1 MRTKSKF
8 AFYSAMAVALATG
21 TASWVFSQTPAP
33 QAAQAPAA
41 QKGPGGGFAAPD
53 PNARPNAVD
62 HITVHSKALEGNLLG
77 DSPDR
82 DVFVYLPP
90 SYTANKNQR
99 YPVVYA
105 LHGYG
110 LNAEAYVRAFG
121 IPTVVDKD
129 IAAGT
134 AKEMILVNPDS
145 FNKYN
150 GAMYS
155 SSPTNGDWETFI
167 TQELVE
173 YIDTHYRTIA
183 TRASRGLMGHSMGGY
198 GAFRLAMKY
207 PDVYSSIYAM
217 SSCCLMNN
225 PQPPGAG
232 RGGAGQADGKG
243 APKQAPPP
251 AAANT
256 DGKQN
261 AKQTGGRGG
270 RGGGFNTAMAEAAA
284 WSSNPKRP
292 PLFFDQPT
300 EDGKF
305 RPEIAAKW
313 VANSPLAMLDQYLPS
328 MKKFKAI
335 AMDVGLQDGLAGSNR
350 QMDAML
356 TQFDIPHTF
365 ETYEGDH
372 TNHVKDRFEQK
383 VLPFFTANL
392 SFVPAKNQPKDQAKT
407 GATVTKR

>member
-1 MRTKSKF
+1 MRMKSTLTLRL
-8 AFYSAMAVALATG
+8 AVMVGLVAGLAG
-21 TASWVFSQTPAP
+21 WVFSQTPAP
-33 QAAQAPAA
+33 QADA
-41 QKGPGGGFAAPD
+41 QKGAPKGPPAPD
-53 PNARPNAVD
+53 PNARPNAVE
-62 HITVHSKALEGNLLG
+62 HIKVHAKSLEGNLLG

-90 SYTANKNQR
+90 SYRTNTNQR
-99 YPVVYA
+99 YPVVYM

-110 LNAEAYVRAFG
+110 LTAERWVPFIG
-121 IPTVVDKD
+121 MPTLADKD

-134 AKEMILVNPDS
+134 SKEMILVNPDA

-150 GAMYS
+150 GSMYS

-167 TQELVE
+167 TQELVS
-173 YIDTHYRTIA
+173 YIDSHYRTLA
-183 TRASRGLMGHSMGGY
+183 TRASRGLAGHSMGGY
-198 GAFRLAMKY
+198 GTWRLAMKY

-232 RGGAGQADGKG
+232 RGGAGAA
-243 APKQAPPP
+243 APANNDKQAAPAAPP
-251 AAANT
+251 AAAAANK
-256 DGKQN
+256 DGKQ
-261 AKQTGGRGG
+261 AGGRGG
-270 RGGGFNTAMAEAAA
+270 RGGGFANTPMAEAAA

-313 VANSPLAMLDQYLPS
+313 VANSPLAMVDQYLGS
-328 MKKFKAI
+328 LKKFKAI

-350 QMDAML
+350 QLDAIL
-356 TQFDIPHTF
+356 TQFDIAHTF

-383 VLPFFTANL
+383 VLPFFSTNL
-392 SFVPAKNQPKDQAKT
+392 SFAPATAQAKP
-407 GATVTKR
+407 

>member
-1 MRTKSKF
+1 MVGLVTG
-8 AFYSAMAVALATG
+8 LAG
-21 TASWVFSQTPAP
+21 WVFSQTTASQTAASQTPPSGAP
-33 QAAQAPAA
+33 
-41 QKGPGGGFAAPD
+41 KGPGAAKGSPFPSD
-53 PNARPNAVD
+53 PNPRPNAVE
-62 HITVHSKALEGNLLG
+62 HIKVHGKSLEGNLLG

-90 SYTANKNQR
+90 SYQTSRNRR
-99 YPVVYA
+99 YPVVYM

-110 LNAEAYVRAFG
+110 LNAEAYLPAFG
-121 IPTVVDKD
+121 IPTRVDKD

-134 AKEMILVNPDS
+134 AKEMILVNPDA

-150 GAMYS
+150 GSMYS

-167 TQELVE
+167 TEELVT

-183 TRASRGLMGHSMGGY
+183 TRASRGLAGHSMGGY
-198 GAFRLAMKY
+198 GTWRLAMKY

-232 RGGAGQADGKG
+232 RGGAAPGAAKQG
-243 APKQAPPP
+243 APKQT
-251 AAANT
+251 AA
-256 DGKQN
+256 DKGSGKAG
-261 AKQTGGRGG
+261 AKGG
-270 RGGGFNTAMAEAAA
+270 RGGGFANTPLAEAAA

-313 VANSPLAMLDQYLPS
+313 VANSPLAMVDQYLGS
-328 MKKFKAI
+328 LKKLKAI
-335 AMDVGLQDGLAGSNR
+335 AMDVGLQDTLANSNM
-350 QMDAML
+350 QLDALL
-356 TQFDIPHTF
+356 TQFDIVHTF

-372 TNHVKDRFEQK
+372 TNHVRDRVEQK
-383 VLPFFTANL
+383 VLPFFSTNL
-392 SFVPAKNQPKDQAKT
+392 SFEAVKAKHPAKN
-407 GATVTKR
+407 

>member
-1 MRTKSKF
+1 MRTKPKF
-8 AFYSAMAVALATG
+8 AFHIAATVALATG
-21 TASWVFSQTPAP
+21 LAGWVFSQTPAP
-33 QAAQAPAA
+33 AAPQAPAA
-41 QKGPGGGFAAPD
+41 QKGPGGAFAAPD

-62 HITVHSKALEGNLLG
+62 HIKVHSKALEGNLLG

-90 SYTANKNQR
+90 SYAANKNQR

-145 FNKYN
+145 FNKYS

-173 YIDTHYRTIA
+173 YVDAHYRTIA

-198 GAFRLAMKY
+198 GTFRLAMKY

-232 RGGAGQADGKG
+232 RGGAGAADGKQG

-251 AAANT
+251 AAAANT

-313 VANSPLAMLDQYLPS
+313 AANSPLAMLDQYLPS

-356 TQFDIPHTF
+356 TQFDIAHTF

-383 VLPFFTANL
+383 VMPFFSANL
-392 SFVPAKNQPKDQAKT
+392 SFVPAKNQPKP
-407 GATVTKR
+407 GAAVITKR